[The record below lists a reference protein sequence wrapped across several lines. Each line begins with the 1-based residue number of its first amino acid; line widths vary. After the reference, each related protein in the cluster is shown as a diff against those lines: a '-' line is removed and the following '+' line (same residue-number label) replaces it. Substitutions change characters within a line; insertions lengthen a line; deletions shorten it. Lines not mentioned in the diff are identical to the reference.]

1 MLQLGGHETRM
12 AHDGP
17 AALDAAHAFQPHV
30 ILCDI
35 GLPRIS
41 GYDVA
46 ARLRQQPE
54 FRRTRLVALTGYGQD
69 DDRRRA
75 HEAGFDHHLTKPIE
89 PDALTTLLDS
99 LRPEE
104 GAL

>member
-1 MLQLGGHETRM
+1 M

-17 AALDAAHAFQPHV
+17 AALDAARAFQPHV

-54 FRRTRLVALTGYGQD
+54 FGRTRLIALTGYGQN

-75 HEAGFDHHLTKPIE
+75 QDAGFDYHLTKPIE
-89 PDALTTLLDS
+89 PDALTALLDS
-99 LRPEE
+99 LRPEVD
-104 GAL
+104 AS